1 MHVFLWVRKR
11 LNGLWAFGFK
21 SLIGTSPQIQAIRMA
36 AKTNPF
42 TFLQQV
48 RTEVSK
54 VTWPTRRETVVSA
67 IMVFIMVAL
76 AGVFFFAIDQ
86 LLSWFVGILLSLG
99 G

>member
-1 MHVFLWVRKR
+1 
-11 LNGLWAFGFK
+11 
-21 SLIGTSPQIQAIRMA
+21 MA

-54 VTWPTRRETVVSA
+54 VTWPTRRETVVSS
-67 IMVFIMVAL
+67 IMVFVMVAL
-76 AGVFFFAIDQ
+76 AGVFFFVLDQ
-86 LLSWFVGILLSLG
+86 GLSWFVGLLLNLG

>member
-1 MHVFLWVRKR
+1 
-11 LNGLWAFGFK
+11 
-21 SLIGTSPQIQAIRMA
+21 MA

-54 VTWPTRRETVVSA
+54 VTWPTRRETTVSA
-67 IMVFIMVAL
+67 IMVFIMVFI
-76 AGVFFFAIDQ
+76 AGLFFFLIDKVLSWVVQ
-86 LLSWFVGILLSLG
+86 LLLTFG